1 MADRFSYGN
10 SPVRKPSRG
19 LWDRLFKIEQS
30 GSPWPAIVLLQMP
43 RSRLPAATSNYLTQ
57 PVRASL
63 VRGNGTPATEAQR
76 IERLEKV
83 IEAMQQ
89 ALDTQ
94 FKRIAAIQAE
104 LDHVKAKQLSAH

>member
-1 MADRFSYGN
+1 
-10 SPVRKPSRG
+10 V
-19 LWDRLFKIEQS
+19 FKSEQS
-30 GSPWPAIVLLQMP
+30 RSPSPAILLECP
-43 RSRLPAATSNYLTQ
+43 GPECLPAPEGTPSNYLTM

-63 VRGNGTPATEAQR
+63 VGGNGTPATDAQR

-83 IEAMQQ
+83 IEAMQH

-104 LDHVKAKQLSAH
+104 LDHVKANQFPAR

>member
-1 MADRFSYGN
+1 
-10 SPVRKPSRG
+10 
-19 LWDRLFKIEQS
+19 
-30 GSPWPAIVLLQMP
+30 MP
-43 RSRLPAATSNYLTQ
+43 RSRVPFVQSNFVPP

-63 VRGNGTPATEAQR
+63 VGGNGTPATGAQR

-83 IEAMQQ
+83 IEVMQQ

-104 LDHVKAKQLSAH
+104 LDHVKAKQFPAQ